1 MMHRRAF
8 LAGVLAAPLAASVAP
23 AADLPRVSVAKS
35 PSCGCCGAWVDHMRA
50 AGFEVEVRDVSD
62 EALVALKRRLGLAPE
77 HASCH
82 TGQVDGYVVEG
93 HVPAED
99 VRRLLAEQPDARGVA
114 VPGMPIGSPGMEMG
128 STREPY
134 DTLLI
139 GTNDEVHVFAR
150 H

>member
-1 MMHRRAF
+1 MHRRVL
-8 LAGVLAAPLAASVAP
+8 LAGAVAVPLVVSMAR
-23 AADLPRVSVAKS
+23 AADLPRVAVAKS
-35 PSCGCCGAWVDHMRA
+35 PTCGCCGTWVEHMRA
-50 AGFEVEVRDVSD
+50 AGFDVEVKEVSD
-62 EALVALKRRLGLAPE
+62 DALAALKRRLGLAPQ

-82 TGQVDGYVVEG
+82 TGQVEGYFIEG

-99 VRRLLAEQPDARGVA
+99 VERLLAERPDALGLA

-139 GTNDEVHVFAR
+139 GANGEASVFAR